1 MRRAKRHGDLA
12 LDYTRGDLTLGAGV
26 QLSGQRFDD
35 TANRNRLPGYGVLN
49 LFASYRFAPDWTI
62 IGRWNNATD
71 KQYELARTY
80 ATAGSQAFVGIRYGV
95 K

>member
-1 MRRAKRHGDLA
+1 
-12 LDYTRGDLTLGAGV
+12 V
-26 QLSGQRFDD
+26 FSGRRFDD
-35 TANRNRLPGYGVLN
+35 AANRNELGGYGL
-49 LFASYRFAPDWTI
+49 LHLHASYRFAPNWSVLL
-62 IGRWNNATD
+62 RWHNVTD